1 MTSNQEQQNQPAEKR
16 KVGRPKGSGEYHPST
31 KERERVAM
39 LSGSGMSQLDIC
51 RCVIWRPGP
60 KSKPKPITINTLR
73 KHFAVELATGK
84 AESNAK
90 VLGNLMKLTETSF
103 QACRYWLAN
112 RAGWTNDALPEVI
125 DSSDPDADV
134 DVYEAAKRVY
144 FMLQRASRAPRTI
157 QGEVVSRATN
167 KPTARPSPEDE
178 TEGLG

>member
-1 MTSNQEQQNQPAEKR
+1 
-16 KVGRPKGSGEYHPST
+16 
-31 KERERVAM
+31 M

-112 RAGWTNDALPEVI
+112 RAGWTNDALPEVL
-125 DSSDPDADV
+125 DSSDQDADV

-144 FMLQRASRAPRTI
+144 FMLQRAARAPRTI
-157 QGEVVSRATN
+157 QGEVVSRTRG
-167 KPTARPSPEDE
+167 RPAAQTSSEGE
-178 TEGLG
+178 TEEQG